1 MYCNIEACKSKTA
14 GIWTNGARAARRA
27 NSIIDHVSLYV
38 LRSPYNPPAFKVLLG
53 LVKYFE
59 NSDKVHLIVKAVEPL
74 LWPTSDIRDWL
85 TV

>member
-1 MYCNIEACKSKTA
+1 
-14 GIWTNGARAARRA
+14 
-27 NSIIDHVSLYV
+27 V

-59 NSDKVHLIVKAVEPL
+59 NSDTVHLIVKAVEPL